1 MMQADT
7 GTKMVHLGNNT
18 TSRIVSK
25 GISSD
30 KSTNSYR
37 GLVSVAPQAKN
48 ARNYT
53 VCDSML
59 IGSNA
64 KANTYPSIEVKNRTA
79 TVEHEASTSKI
90 SAEELFYFKSRGID
104 EEQAISLL
112 LNGFCK
118 EVFNQLPLEFSV
130 EAVKLLK

>member
-1 MMQADT
+1 
-7 GTKMVHLGNNT
+7 MVHLTSNNT

-30 KSTNSYR
+30 KSINSYR

-59 IGSNA
+59 IVRP
-64 KANTYPSIEVKNRTA
+64 KQILTLQLKLKIEQQLL
-79 TVEHEASTSKI
+79 ST
-90 SAEELFYFKSRGID
+90 ELQLQKSV
-104 EEQAISLL
+104 QKSFL
-112 LNGFCK
+112 F
-118 EVFNQLPLEFSV
+118 
-130 EAVKLLK
+130 